1 METMIGTIMA
11 VAFDYAPNGWALC
24 NGQILQIQG
33 NQALYS
39 LLGKVYGGD
48 GKTTFGLPDLRG
60 RTIVGSQATPKTGIT
75 PVAIGEA
82 VGVQSVSATGTGTSS
97 VPIAIV
103 NLPATVTGTGQVSGI
118 SATSTLYATTSGPG
132 ATTPPAGGAML
143 SASGT
148 GPTSAAIYYTNP
160 TPSTPLPA
168 VPLSDASVKT
178 VIGGTA
184 SFAGT
189 QVGSAA
195 SAPLEVKSTT
205 TTTMSVVQPS
215 LGLTYI
221 ICTSGYFP
229 SRN

>member
-24 NGQILQIQG
+24 NGQILPIQG
-33 NQALYS
+33 NQALYA

-60 RTIVGSQATPKTGIT
+60 RTIVGSQAPPKTGIT
-75 PVAIGEA
+75 PVAIGQA
-82 VGVQSVSATGTGTSS
+82 IGVQSVSATGTGTSS
-97 VPIAIV
+97 VPIALA
-103 NLPATVTGTGQVSGI
+103 NLPAAASGSAQI
-118 SATSTLYATTSGPG
+118 SGVSATSTLYATTSGPG
-132 ATTPPAGGAML
+132 ATTPPTGGAML

-148 GPTSAAIYYTNP
+148 GPASAAIYYTNP

-184 SFAGT
+184 SFGGT
-189 QVGSAA
+189 QIGSATPV
-195 SAPLEVKSTT
+195 PLEVTSTT

-229 SRN
+229 PRD